1 MVRIQKGRAWRL
13 LFAAILSS
21 IFAAY
26 CVFWRHTF
34 VKLPEAGEG
43 AAPETCGTCK
53 DLASVL
59 FEQTVDVQDDDQG
72 HSASYHSASLP
83 SPAMKWDMAQSRRSH
98 PSQDAAL
105 YGPYALAVQ
114 KGLKGVLQPEQE
126 SRGLARF
133 HLVHD
138 AELADLG
145 DGFPSLAPTYGYI
158 TSGFGWRRSPFHGG
172 IVQHRGIDFSV
183 PYGAD
188 VFATADG
195 EVVFAG
201 WFGGL
206 GRTVAIEHGQGIVTR
221 YAHASRLL
229 VTEGD
234 SVHRG
239 DVIAQAGNSGQST
252 GTHLHYEVWLGG
264 KAADPMEFLAAGE
277 PGALV
282 AGGESTGPS
291 VRNQSRGLG
300 LAMGGDAIELKGA
313 EADAI
318 PRYQSKPLFRSN
330 LAILAALF
338 LLAGGLI
345 ARLARNDWIRMGW
358 ENSGT

>member
-13 LFAAILSS
+13 LFAVILSS

-34 VKLPEAGEG
+34 VKMPDTGEG

-59 FEQTVDVQDDDQG
+59 FDQTEDVQGDDGG
-72 HSASYHSASLP
+72 HSEPYQSDSRP
-83 SPAMKWDMAQSRRSH
+83 SSGMKGTMARSRRSH
-98 PSQDAAL
+98 PSQDGAL

-114 KGLKGVLQPEQE
+114 KGLKGVIQTDSK

-133 HLVHD
+133 KLVRD
-138 AELADLG
+138 LELADLG
-145 DGFPSLAPTYGYI
+145 DGFPSLPPTYGYI

-188 VFATADG
+188 IFATADG

-206 GRTVAIEHGQGIVTR
+206 GRTVAIEHSQGIVTR
-221 YAHASRLL
+221 YAHASQLL
-229 VTEGD
+229 VAEGD

-252 GTHLHYEVWLGG
+252 GTHLHYEVWIRG

-277 PGALV
+277 PGAFV
-282 AGGESTGPS
+282 AGENTEQSTRHQAG
-291 VRNQSRGLG
+291 GLG
-300 LAMGGDAIELKGA
+300 LAMGGDAIEIKGVA
-313 EADAI
+313 PDSI
-318 PRYQSKPLFRSN
+318 PRYQSKALFRSN
-330 LAILAALF
+330 LAILAAL
-338 LLAGGLI
+338 LLVAGCLI